1 MKKWMIENRREKS
14 VKNRCLTKN
23 NLILMWSTLVMNLLT
38 LHVGM
43 AAAAPEE
50 KVLNVFNWSEYIGT
64 DTIGNFEKEYGIKVH
79 YDNFD
84 SNEILH
90 AKLALRKTGY
100 DIVVPS
106 ANWANM
112 QIKGGLLKKIDK
124 SKLPN
129 LANLDPA
136 IESQLAKLDPGNDYL
151 VPWLWGYTTVGI
163 NAAKVKAALGNM
175 PLPDNPWDLVFD
187 VKYVSKLKSCGVS
200 FLDAPS
206 EILPPALAYVG
217 KNPFSNTPSDY
228 AEAEHLLL
236 NIRSSVTLFS
246 TTGYI
251 NDLANGGICVAIGW
265 SGDINVARR
274 RAIAAKNGNDI
285 VTLLPKKGAVLSYE
299 TMAIPVDA
307 PHPENALLWMN
318 YIMRPEVQAGLTNKV
333 SYASPNLASR
343 KFIKKDLLDDKTL
356 FLSESDIKN
365 MTTIQVLEPEAR
377 RMATRVYS
385 KFKSGL

>member
-1 MKKWMIENRREKS
+1 MKKSGTEDQGGTSVRRES
-14 VKNRCLTKN
+14 RIRHGLLLLCVA
-23 NLILMWSTLVMNLLT
+23 LVMDGLALQ
-38 LHVGM
+38 VE
-43 AAAAPEE
+43 AATVAPEE
-50 KVLNVFNWSEYIGT
+50 KILNVYNWSEYIGS
-64 DTIGNFEKEYGIKVH
+64 DTISNFEKEYGIKVH

-106 ANWANM
+106 ANWASM

-124 SKLPN
+124 SRLPN
-129 LANLDPA
+129 LSNLDPA

-163 NAAKVKAALGNM
+163 NAAEVRAALGKLPM
-175 PLPDNPWDLVFD
+175 PDNPWDLVFD
-187 VKYVSKLKSCGVS
+187 EKYVSKLKSCGVS

-206 EILPPALAYVG
+206 EILPPALSYVG

-228 AEAEHLLL
+228 ALAEQLLL
-236 NIRSSVTLFS
+236 KIRSYVTLFS

-251 NDLANGGICVAIGW
+251 NDLANGAICVAIGW

-274 RAIAAKNGNDI
+274 RAIAAKNGHEI
-285 VTLLPKKGAVLSYE
+285 VTLLPRKGAVLSYE
-299 TMAIPVDA
+299 AMAIPVDA

-343 KFIKKDLLDDKTL
+343 KFIRKELLEDKTL
-356 FLSESDIKN
+356 FLSDADIKN
-365 MTTIQVLEPEAR
+365 MVTIQVLEPETKR
-377 RMATRVYS
+377 LATRVYS